1 MTDGVSAAY
10 RDSISVTDLIPKR
23 IWVLAR
29 DIVVE
34 NIDWII
40 TNAYRNPDDLRRVI
54 RVCHNMELSEQEL
67 RFLTYALHYIR
78 LKLYETI
85 R

>member
-10 RDSISVTDLIPKR
+10 RDNISVTDLIPKR
-23 IWVLAR
+23 VWLLAR

-34 NIDWII
+34 NIDWVI

-54 RVCHNMELSEQEL
+54 KCCHNMELSEQEL
-67 RFLTYALHYIR
+67 RFLIYALHYIKQH
-78 LKLYETI
+78 LMSVI
-85 R
+85 Q